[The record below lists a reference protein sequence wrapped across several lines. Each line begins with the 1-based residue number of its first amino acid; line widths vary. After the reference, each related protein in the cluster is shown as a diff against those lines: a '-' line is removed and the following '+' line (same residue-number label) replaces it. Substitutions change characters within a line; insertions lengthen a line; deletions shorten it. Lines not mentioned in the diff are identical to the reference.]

1 MKKKKK
7 RREKDSRLQH
17 EAKIGAFLSK
27 KFHKRW
33 KKTFIEE
40 GNESFEKANWSRSAD
55 RFART
60 QREKLNGMLA

>member
-1 MKKKKK
+1 MEKKEGKNT
-7 RREKDSRLQH
+7 RLQH
-17 EAKIGAFLSK
+17 EAIGVFLSK
-27 KFHKRW
+27 IFHKRW

-40 GNESFEKANWSRSAD
+40 GKESFEKANWSRSAD